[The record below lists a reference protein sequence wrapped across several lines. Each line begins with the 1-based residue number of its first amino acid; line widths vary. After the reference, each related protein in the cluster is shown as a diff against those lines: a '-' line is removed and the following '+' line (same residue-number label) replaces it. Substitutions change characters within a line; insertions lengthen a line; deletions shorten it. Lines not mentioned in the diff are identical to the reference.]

1 MRGTLKR
8 HPFRQRLVRIR
19 TPKHQYADKK
29 AHYDAAYALFIN
41 GKYSEAR
48 EKFELFLKTY
58 PQNELSDNAQ
68 FWIGETYYR
77 EKDFESAI
85 LSYETLLKKFPKS
98 QKAPSALLKQGLSF
112 VEIGDP
118 KTAKVILDQVVERF
132 PDTNEATDRKEEN
145 RRNQR
150 ETEPEKEK
158 MSSLRDG
165 FHRTIDYLRI
175 SVTDKCNLRC
185 IYCMPSGGVVPIE
198 HKEILRYEEIARI
211 LKVAAKIGVRRVRIT
226 GGEPLVRKDIAHL
239 VHLIKQ
245 IPGIRDLSLT
255 TNGILL
261 EQHAEELAGAGL
273 NRVNVSLDSLSA
285 EKYGEITRGGNLDA
299 VLRGIQAA
307 EKAGLVP
314 VKINMVPIRGINDS
328 EIEAFAK
335 LTLNTSYQIRFIEFM
350 PFDSQDLWSPETF
363 CLCRRDTLP
372 CREHRNACPG
382 AGEEIRPCTLFQA
395 RRRSGSN
402 RIYQSPQQPFLRRV
416 QPASYD
422 SRWETEAL
430 PFFRNGNRPETC
442 SEAEHC
448 PMTKYT
454 ASSSFRSR

>member
-1 MRGTLKR
+1 
-8 HPFRQRLVRIR
+8 
-19 TPKHQYADKK
+19 
-29 AHYDAAYALFIN
+29 
-41 GKYSEAR
+41 
-48 EKFELFLKTY
+48 
-58 PQNELSDNAQ
+58 
-68 FWIGETYYR
+68 
-77 EKDFESAI
+77 
-85 LSYETLLKKFPKS
+85 
-98 QKAPSALLKQGLSF
+98 
-112 VEIGDP
+112 
-118 KTAKVILDQVVERF
+118 
-132 PDTNEATDRKEEN
+132 
-145 RRNQR
+145 
-150 ETEPEKEK
+150 
-158 MSSLRDG
+158 MSNLRDG

-226 GGEPLVRKDIAHL
+226 GGEPLVRKDIARL
-239 VHLIKQ
+239 VQLIKQ

-350 PFDSQDLWSPETF
+350 PFDSQDLWSPERF
-363 CLCRRDTLP
+363 VSVD
-372 CREHRNACPG
+372 
-382 AGEEIRPCTLFQA
+382 EIRSRVGNIGTLVPAPVRKSGPAHYFRLEGAQGVIGFISPLSNHFCGECNRLRMTADGKLRPCLF
-395 RRRSGSN
+395 S
-402 RIYQSPQQPFLRRV
+402 
-416 QPASYD
+416 
-422 SRWETEAL
+422 ETEIDLKPAL
-430 PFFRNGNRPETC
+430 RQNTSDDEIHRLIILSVKVKPEGHNISMRQAGLENLVKFMQGSGRPM
-442 SEAEHC
+442 S
-448 PMTKYT
+448 KIGG
-454 ASSSFRSR
+454 